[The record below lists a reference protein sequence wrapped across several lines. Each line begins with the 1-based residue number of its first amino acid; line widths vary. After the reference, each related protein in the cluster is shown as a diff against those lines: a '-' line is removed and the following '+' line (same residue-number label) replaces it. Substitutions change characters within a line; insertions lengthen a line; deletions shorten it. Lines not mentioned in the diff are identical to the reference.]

1 MRKVIFLLLVLAAF
15 AGCTTGA
22 KLYKSTLLEGK
33 RLNVDKKRGADK
45 CVPYDLAMAETLV
58 DIARLELE
66 SGNYIQAE
74 EIMAQM
80 DLHAAKA
87 ATKADSC
94 IPKDQDKDGIL
105 DVDDRCPAN
114 AGPEKFKG
122 CPDQDGDEVPD
133 IDDKCI
139 DVKGLIKLNGCPPA
153 ADRDK
158 DGVPDATDRCPD
170 DKGSA
175 SLKGCPDRDGDTVP
189 DLDDRCPDVK
199 GQVVL
204 KGCLPAADRDK
215 DGIPDSTDRCPD
227 DKGLKQYKGCPDK
240 DGDTIPDI
248 DDKCPDVKGKV
259 ELNGCLPAADRD
271 KDGTPDATDRCPDDK
286 GPKEYKGC
294 PDKDGDTIPDVEDKC
309 PDVKGKVELK
319 GCPPA
324 ADRDKDGIPDSQDRC
339 PDDKGSVELKGC
351 PDGDGDKVPDID
363 DLCPKK
369 PGVIEK
375 KGCPIIVDKD
385 GDGILDKDDKCPDV
399 PGVKEEK
406 GCPKKYKLIV
416 VTKKKIELKQM
427 VFFSTGKAV
436 IKRKSYKLLKEVAD
450 AIKNAPSI
458 KKVIIEGHT
467 DSSGSRRINLKLS
480 QKRADAV
487 REFLIDEGVDGSKL
501 KAVGYGP
508 DRPISS
514 NRTRAGR
521 AKNRRVEFILKQ

>member
-1 MRKVIFLLLVLAAF
+1 MRKLTLMILAFAVVF
-15 AGCTTGA
+15 AGCTTGT

-33 RLNVDKKRGADK
+33 RLEVDKSRGADK
-45 CVPYDLAMAETLV
+45 CVPYDLAMAETLI
-58 DIARLELE
+58 DIAKLELE

-74 EIMAQM
+74 EIMADM
-80 DLHAAKA
+80 DLYAAKA
-87 ATKADSC
+87 STKADSC
-94 IPKDQDKDGIL
+94 IPKDKDNDGIL
-105 DVDDRCPAN
+105 DVNDRCPDN

-122 CPDQDGDEVPD
+122 CPDIDEDGVPD

-139 DVKGLIKLNGCPPA
+139 DVKGLVKLNGCPPA
-153 ADRDK
+153 SDRDK

-175 SLKGCPDRDGDTVP
+175 ALKGCPDRDGDTVP

-215 DGIPDSTDRCPD
+215 DGIPDATDRCPD
-227 DKGLKQYKGCPDK
+227 DKGMKEYKGCPDK

-248 DDKCPDVKGKV
+248 DD
-259 ELNGCLPAADRD
+259 
-271 KDGTPDATDRCPDDK
+271 RCSDDK
-286 GPKEYKGC
+286 GP
-294 PDKDGDTIPDVEDKC
+294 
-309 PDVKGKVELK
+309 
-319 GCPPA
+319 
-324 ADRDKDGIPDSQDRC
+324 
-339 PDDKGSVELKGC
+339 VELKGC

-363 DLCPKK
+363 DMCPEK

-375 KGCPIIVDKD
+375 KGCPVIVDKD

-416 VTKKKIELKQM
+416 VTNKKIELKQM

-436 IKRKSYKLLKEVAD
+436 IQRKSYSMLKEVAD

-467 DSSGSRRINLKLS
+467 DSSGSRKINLKLS

-487 REFLIDEGVDGSKL
+487 REFLVDEGVDGSKL
-501 KAVGYGP
+501 ESIGYGP
-508 DRPISS
+508 DKPISS

>member
-1 MRKVIFLLLVLAAF
+1 MKKSLILIFIMIVVSV
-15 AGCTTGA
+15 GCTTGT

-33 RLNVDKKRGADK
+33 RLEVDKSRGADR
-45 CVPYDLAMAETLV
+45 CAPYDLAMAESLIE
-58 DIARLELE
+58 IAKLELE
-66 SGNYIQAE
+66 AGNYIQAE
-74 EIMAQM
+74 GIMADM
-80 DLHAAKA
+80 DLYAAKA

-94 IPKDQDKDGIL
+94 IPKDKDEDGIL
-105 DVDDRCPAN
+105 DVNDRCPDN

-122 CPDQDGDEVPD
+122 CPDRDGDEVPD

-139 DVKGLIKLNGCPPA
+139 DVKGLKKLKGCPPA
-153 ADRDK
+153 ADRD
-158 DGVPDATDRCPD
+158 G
-170 DKGSA
+170 
-175 SLKGCPDRDGDTVP
+175 
-189 DLDDRCPDVK
+189 
-199 GQVVL
+199 
-204 KGCLPAADRDK
+204 

-227 DKGLKQYKGCPDK
+227 DKGLANLKGCPDRDGDTIADLDDRCPDVKGKVELKGCLPAADRDTDGVVDANDRCPDDKGPVQYKGCPDK

-259 ELNGCLPAADRD
+259 ELQGCLP
-271 KDGTPDATDRCPDDK
+271 
-286 GPKEYKGC
+286 E
-294 PDKDGDTIPDVEDKC
+294 
-309 PDVKGKVELK
+309 
-319 GCPPA
+319 

-339 PDDKGSVELKGC
+339 PDDKGAAELKGC

-363 DLCPKK
+363 DMCPKK
-369 PGVIEK
+369 PGVPEK
-375 KGCPIIVDKD
+375 KGCPVIVDKD

-427 VFFSTGKAV
+427 VFFSTGKSV
-436 IKRKSYKLLKEVAD
+436 IMRKSYKLLKEVAD
-450 AIKNAPSI
+450 AIKNATSI

-467 DSSGSRRINLKLS
+467 DSSGSRRLNLKLS
-480 QKRADAV
+480 QKRANAV
-487 REFLIDEGVDGSKL
+487 RDFLIDEGVDGSKL

-508 DRPISS
+508 DKPISS

>member
-1 MRKVIFLLLVLAAF
+1 MRKLTLMILAFAVVF
-15 AGCTTGA
+15 AGCTTGT

-33 RLNVDKKRGADK
+33 RLEVDKSRGADK
-45 CVPYDLAMAETLV
+45 CVPYDLAMAETLI
-58 DIARLELE
+58 DIAKLELE

-74 EIMAQM
+74 EIMADM
-80 DLHAAKA
+80 DLYAAKA
-87 ATKADSC
+87 STKADSC
-94 IPKDQDKDGIL
+94 IPKDKDNDGIL
-105 DVDDRCPAN
+105 DVNDRCPDN

-122 CPDQDGDEVPD
+122 CPDIDEDGVPD

-139 DVKGLIKLNGCPPA
+139 DVKGLVKLNGCPPA
-153 ADRDK
+153 SDRDK

-175 SLKGCPDRDGDTVP
+175 ALKGCPDRDGDTVP

-215 DGIPDSTDRCPD
+215 DGIPDATDRCPD
-227 DKGLKQYKGCPDK
+227 DKGMKEYKGCPDK

-271 KDGTPDATDRCPDDK
+271 KDGIPDATDRCPDDK
-286 GPKEYKGC
+286 GMKEYKGC
-294 PDKDGDTIPDVEDKC
+294 PDKDGDTIPDID
-309 PDVKGKVELK
+309 
-319 GCPPA
+319 
-324 ADRDKDGIPDSQDRC
+324 DRC
-339 PDDKGSVELKGC
+339 SDDKGPVELKGC

-363 DLCPKK
+363 DMCPEK

-375 KGCPIIVDKD
+375 KGCPVIVDKD

-416 VTKKKIELKQM
+416 VTNKKIELKQM

-436 IKRKSYKLLKEVAD
+436 IQRKSYSMLKEVAD

-467 DSSGSRRINLKLS
+467 DSSGSRKINLKLS

-487 REFLIDEGVDGSKL
+487 REFLVDEGVDGSKL
-501 KAVGYGP
+501 ESIGYGP
-508 DRPISS
+508 DKPISS